1 MSHGLVKLG
10 CVILCLVMMCT
21 LGSCGLLQ
29 ETSDLEQITTTTKAT
44 TTKRAPL
51 TTTTALPPTQ
61 SGDTIL
67 SVPVIA
73 QFPEFPTGCESVS
86 AVMALRYY
94 GETISVTEFVNTH
107 LSKDDRFWWESGVL
121 RGPDPYKY
129 FVGDPATEN
138 SYGCM
143 APVIEKALVSF
154 FGSNERVINTTG
166 ETLSN
171 LCSTYIDQG
180 VPVLVWAT
188 IGMVATEKGTSWK
201 LSDGSTFY
209 WPKNE
214 HCMVLIGY
222 DDNRY
227 YFNDP
232 YRGTVK
238 SYGRSL
244 CESRYKD
251 LGMQSIAVTK

>member
-107 LSKDDRFWWESGVL
+107 LS
-121 RGPDPYKY
+121 
-129 FVGDPATEN
+129 
-138 SYGCM
+138 
-143 APVIEKALVSF
+143 
-154 FGSNERVINTTG
+154 
-166 ETLSN
+166 
-171 LCSTYIDQG
+171 
-180 VPVLVWAT
+180 
-188 IGMVATEKGTSWK
+188 
-201 LSDGSTFY
+201 
-209 WPKNE
+209 
-214 HCMVLIGY
+214 
-222 DDNRY
+222 
-227 YFNDP
+227 
-232 YRGTVK
+232 
-238 SYGRSL
+238 
-244 CESRYKD
+244 
-251 LGMQSIAVTK
+251 